1 MKILLIE
8 DDELLGSGLQQGL
21 SQAGFVVEWVQRGD
35 QAEGA
40 LRAGAYDCLVLDWQ
54 LPGRSGLQ
62 VLQGLRSRGQQTPV
76 LMLTA
81 RDALEDRIQ
90 GLDTG
95 ADDYLVKPVA
105 LEELAARLRALIRR
119 AAGQGSPVFT
129 WGALTLDPAR
139 HECHLG
145 GAPVSLS
152 AREFSVLARLIS
164 QPRRPVS
171 AEQLAQAL
179 YSWDQDIA
187 SNAVEVYIH
196 HLRKKLGGDW
206 IKTIRGVGY
215 VLSPD
220 KA

>member
-1 MKILLIE
+1 
-8 DDELLGSGLQQGL
+8 
-21 SQAGFVVEWVQRGD
+21 
-35 QAEGA
+35 
-40 LRAGAYDCLVLDWQ
+40 
-54 LPGRSGLQ
+54 
-62 VLQGLRSRGQQTPV
+62 
-76 LMLTA
+76 MLTA

-90 GLDTG
+90 GLDSG

-119 AAGQGSPVFT
+119 AAGRGSPVFT
-129 WGALTLDPAR
+129 WGELTLDPAR

-145 GAPVSLS
+145 GAAVSLS

-171 AEQLAQAL
+171 AEQLAQTL

-196 HLRKKLGGDW
+196 HLRKKLGSDW